1 MNLNAILDQKI
12 DDLLLDKLYAELERK
27 VSRQVT
33 KKISDNIWSKRKW
46 NVFFEVSEWFRH
58 MIGIT

>member
-12 DDLLLDKLYAELERK
+12 DDLFLDKLHAELERK

-33 KKISDNIWSKRKW
+33 KKISDNIWSKRKM
-46 NVFFEVSEWFRH
+46 NVFHEVEIWFKY
-58 MIGIT
+58 MIGRI